1 MIVNF
6 NKNKTGDFVSV
17 LHLIKEQRNPDF
29 YYTKD
34 NLRHYINNEKEF
46 KVFLRQSVY
55 SLVDDNYRG
64 FLLIWKSVGGD
75 QERNYLKFVAED
87 SLALNNVLNVLFW
100 NYGAE
105 VFVKVKK
112 QSPFLNVLRKYKFNF
127 VGGRGK
133 EILLKRDKQKIYR
146 IKKDKV

>member
-1 MIVNF
+1 MILNF
-6 NKNKTGDFVSV
+6 NKNKSNDFVSV
-17 LHLIKEQRNPDF
+17 LNLIKEQRSPDF

-34 NLRHYINNEKEF
+34 NLRHYINNDKEF
-46 KVFLRQSVY
+46 KTFLSQSVY
-55 SLVDDNYRG
+55 SMLDNDYSS
-64 FLLIWKSVGGD
+64 FLLIWKSVGGH

-87 SLALNNVLNVLFW
+87 KITLNNLLNVLFW
-100 NYGAE
+100 NYGSE

-146 IKKDKV
+146 SKKDKV